1 MAVENGAQQGA
12 PEVATHSA
20 VGPLP
25 GLWKFQLLLQF
36 WRPRRGRVLL
46 RQKLGQELN
55 VSCQAAASHQLNR
68 NVIID
73 CLTDTISVVI

>member
-73 CLTDTISVVI
+73 HLTDTISVAS